1 MTRHIDNAAE
11 FGRVAVLMGGRSA
24 EREISLISGNAV
36 LAGLQRQGVDAYA
49 IDVSFDICHQLGSGQ
64 FDRAFIVLHGRGGE
78 DGEIQGFLQA
88 INLPYTGSSVAASV
102 LSMNKRISK
111 NNWIQQGLPT
121 AGFERVSADTDAEDL
136 VRRLGLPLIIKPVN
150 EGSSIGMSK
159 VNSAV
164 QLAEAIDLALKYDS
178 DVIAEQWIQG
188 EEFTV
193 AILNGEALPAIRL
206 KTPREFYD
214 FEAKYQSNSTEYLC
228 PCGLDQESEQQMQQ
242 LALKAFDGLGM
253 SGWGRIDF
261 MRDGKGEFF
270 LLEANSVPGMTDHS
284 LVPMAAK
291 QAGMDFDE
299 LVWRILETSVGE
311 GSDGRE

>member
-1 MTRHIDNAAE
+1 MTRRVENAAE

-24 EREISLISGNAV
+24 EREISLISGNEV
-36 LAGLQRQGVDAYA
+36 LAGLQRKGVDAYG
-49 IDVSFDICHQLGSGQ
+49 IDVSFDICHKLGSGQ

-88 INLPYTGSSVAASV
+88 INLPYTGNGVTASV

-121 AGFERVSADTDAEDL
+121 AGFERVKATTDVAEL
-136 VRRLGLPLIIKPVN
+136 VARLGLPLIIKPVN

-159 VNSAV
+159 VNTEQ
-164 QLAEAIDLALKYDS
+164 QLSHAIDLALKYDA

-188 EEFTV
+188 EEYTV
-193 AILNGEALPAIRL
+193 AILDGEALPAIRL
-206 KTPREFYD
+206 KTPHEFYD
-214 FEAKYQSNSTEYLC
+214 YEAKYKANTTEYLC
-228 PCGLDQESEQQMQQ
+228 PCGLDAESEEQMQQ
-242 LALKAFDGLGM
+242 LAVQAFNGLGM
-253 SGWGRIDF
+253 SGWGRVDF
-261 MRDGKGEFF
+261 MRDGAGQFY

-291 QAGMDFDE
+291 QAGISFDD
-299 LVWRILETSVGE
+299 LVWRILETSF
-311 GSDGRE
+311 REAN

>member
-1 MTRHIDNAAE
+1 MTRRIENAAE

-36 LAGLQRQGVDAYA
+36 LAGLQRKGVDAYG
-49 IDVSFDICHQLGSGQ
+49 IDVSFDICHKLGSGQ

-88 INLPYTGSSVAASV
+88 INLPYTGNGVTASV

-121 AGFERVSADTDAEDL
+121 AGFERVTATTDVAEL
-136 VRRLGLPLIIKPVN
+136 VGRLGLPLIIKPVN

-159 VNSAV
+159 VNTEQ
-164 QLAEAIDLALKYDS
+164 QLSDAINLALKYDA

-188 EEFTV
+188 EEYTV
-193 AILNGEALPAIRL
+193 AILDGEALPAIRL

-214 FEAKYQSNSTEYLC
+214 YEAKYQSNTTEYLC
-228 PCGLDQESEQQMQQ
+228 PCGLDSESEELMQQ
-242 LALKAFDGLGM
+242 LAVQAFNGLGM
-253 SGWGRIDF
+253 SGWGRVDF
-261 MRDGKGEFF
+261 MRDGAGQFY

-291 QAGMDFDE
+291 QAGIDFDA
-299 LVWRILETSVGE
+299 LVWRILETSF
-311 GSDGRE
+311 REAN